1 LGWRHP
7 VVRADW
13 DSNFQVCF
21 TAIDAVFLKTI
32 PETILSTN
40 ETRGYRKKF
49 LKGMRKR
56 DH

>member
-1 LGWRHP
+1 M
-7 VVRADW
+7 RADW